1 MAQLRVKQ
9 IAKERGLTMV
19 KLAEQL
25 GMHPVNLSATLN
37 GNPTL
42 TTLTK
47 IADALGVEVVEL
59 FEQTNKPDVS
69 GFVKV
74 GNKVLEIDSISDL
87 EKALAKAR
95 ELE

>member
-1 MAQLRVKQ
+1 MATLRVKE
-9 IAKERGLTMV
+9 IAKQRGLTMA

-25 GMHPVNLSATLN
+25 GMHPVNLSNALN

-42 TTLTK
+42 ATLSK
-47 IADALGVEVVEL
+47 IAEALGVEVVEL
-59 FEQTNKPDVS
+59 FEQTNKPAIS

-95 ELE
+95 GLE

>member
-1 MAQLRVKQ
+1 MATLRVKE
-9 IAKERGLTMV
+9 IAKQRGLTMA

-25 GMHPVNLSATLN
+25 GMHPVNLSNALN

-42 TTLTK
+42 ATLSK
-47 IADALGVEVVEL
+47 ISDALGVEVVEL
-59 FEQTNKPDVS
+59 FEQTNKPAIS

-74 GNKVLEIDSISDL
+74 GNKVYEISSIQDL
-87 EKALAKAR
+87 EKALTKAR